1 MSGTDPLLGDR
12 EARELAV
19 TEFERPIAL
28 DAGAGTG
35 KTRAL
40 VSRLATWLLGP
51 GWDQA
56 ASELQSGQTPGG
68 GPCAGAQELTHS
80 TAMAAVG
87 GAVAITFTE
96 AATAE
101 MARRLAGVI
110 GALAN
115 GEPAKDLSPLPRALA
130 ALDTG
135 ALRDRA
141 RALAPLLARLEI
153 QTIHGFCFRLISTHP
168 FDAGLH
174 PAATVDA
181 DGARLAEVA
190 TRVLLARLREHDP
203 RLVALLAVGVEPVG
217 LLEALSGLVE
227 RGVRPAELAAV
238 RFDAATADRILSSL
252 AGELEP
258 LRDPFRRLAAGARR
272 STTLPPA
279 LALIDEVAAE
289 LAKEGGED
297 SLVLLNRI
305 AARVR
310 DEEEAWKK
318 PFAAWRREGLN
329 QGQSNVPG
337 IDAEVFLRQAERVRA
352 QLESVAALQP
362 VLFEAARRAFAPL
375 LEEVRTRLQREGVL
389 SYDELLVRAVGLLEG
404 RPALRRRL
412 RREIRQLLVDEFQDT
427 DRRQCRLLEL
437 LALGDDDGPR
447 PGLFVVGDPKQSIYS
462 WRSADLAAYEAFLA
476 GMEAAGGVR
485 RSLAVNF
492 RSRPRLLAEVERLI
506 RPAMQPS
513 AGLQPPYEA
522 LLAFREDAD
531 AISAGRDRVEHW
543 VSWPEESRGA
553 EARVTSA
560 AATACEARAIAEDI
574 ADLARAG
581 HRFSSFA
588 LLLRTRG
595 DLEIYLEA
603 LRGAGVPYAVEK
615 DRSYYRRREVI
626 DLACAVRAILDPA
639 DLLAL
644 VAFLRSPL
652 VGVPDA
658 AWIPLWRGGFATALA
673 DLGGDD
679 AEAGP
684 ELAAIERIVLRAAD
698 EIPADVPGLAALSG
712 WPQALLAAVGDLARL
727 RREFARLPAA
737 AWLERLRARLLPE
750 PLAAARFL
758 GRFGLANV
766 RRLLARLERE
776 LAATADPHRVLAGL
790 RRGIEEE
797 IEAEDARPPEV
808 DADAVK
814 VMTIHSAKGL
824 EFDQVYLAQL
834 HKLPRRETGLPEFD
848 VAAEEAGGAPS
859 RELVLFGAP
868 SPGWAAADERRRRSR
883 RAESVAEKT
892 QAARPRKRRNV
903 PRPHGGSAARRS
915 GGLPVARAH
924 RRRKRR
930 SLASRGLPGRPRAG
944 GTGSSSSAAHSP
956 RHRLRRHPDGGA
968 RALSPLPSA
977 AGELARERSRDRT
990 LPARRERQVAR
1001 GRSGDR
1007 QRRAPGPGDRP
1018 GGDELRRTMAGAR
1031 HGGAP
1036 GRPRGARCRRE
1047 SSPRAGARPAALQHH
1062 VGASAGARGGDRGSR
1077 AAGPAL
1083 LPDASRARGTGK
1095 SSHAGAAGRRLGRP
1109 RPALPRSGERR
1120 VGRRRLQDRR
1130 SRRRRRG
1137 PRCQGGALPPPA
1149 RALRPRRPG
1158 GAGPRSPATPRALV
1172 RRRGSH
1178 HRNRQL
1184 TISHPLPSSADDF
1197 VSTVRRRLTISHPL
1211 SVVG

>member
-1 MSGTDPLLGDR
+1 MSATDPLLGDR

-203 RLVALLAVGVEPVG
+203 RLVALLAAGVEPVG

-684 ELAAIERIVLRAAD
+684 ELAAVERIVLRAAD

-883 RAESVAEKT
+883 RAESVRLLYVAATRARERLVLAGAWPKKPKPLDLESAET
-892 QAARPRKRRNV
+892 FLDLMADRRLDDLEGCLSREPTADESGALWRLVASPAGLAPAEPAAPPPPRTLPAIV
-903 PRPHGGSAARRS
+903 SAATRT
-915 GGLPVARAH
+915 A
-924 RRRKRR
+924 
-930 SLASRGLPGRPRAG
+930 
-944 GTGSSSSAAHSP
+944 
-956 RHRLRRHPDGGA
+956 
-968 RALSPLPSA
+968 
-977 AGELARERSRDRT
+977 ARERSRRSRLLRASSLESAPETAPSLPAASARSRAVAQAIGSAVHRALETAPAATSSVERWQERAMAVLQDALEAPDAAAKAALERELVRLRSSTMWARLLELEGAIVARELPVLLSSRT
-990 LPARRERQVAR
+990 LLELA
-1001 GRSGDR
+1001 
-1007 QRRAPGPGDRP
+1007 GP
-1018 GGDELRRTMAGAR
+1018 
-1031 HGGAP
+1031 
-1036 GRPRGARCRRE
+1036 
-1047 SSPRAGARPAALQHH
+1047 
-1062 VGASAGARGGDRGSR
+1062 GSR
-1077 AAGPAL
+1077 ATPEPLDGVSGALDLLYRDPA
-1083 LPDASRARGTGK
+1083 
-1095 SSHAGAAGRRLGRP
+1095 
-1109 RPALPRSGERR
+1109 SGEW
-1120 VGRRRLQDRR
+1120 VVADFKTDALADDD
-1130 SRRRRRG
+1130 
-1137 PRCQGGALPPPA
+1137 GALAAKVERYRPQLELYGRAVQEALALDRPP
-1149 RALRPRRPG
+1149 RLELWFV
-1158 GAGPRSPATPRALV
+1158 AGDR
-1172 RRRGSH
+1172 
-1178 HRNRQL
+1178 
-1184 TISHPLPSSADDF
+1184 IIEI
-1197 VSTVRRRLTISHPL
+1197 VS
-1211 SVVG
+1211 